1 MSQREKTRRD
11 ILKLAG
17 IASLP
22 FVHSSVAAGQSGSGR
37 SPNDR
42 IRLGLIGCGARG
54 KYLTANL
61 PPDARITCICDC
73 SLSRMQSLI
82 QPRGDFKEPLANFA
96 KRDAAGCVTYQDY
109 RVMLDREQLD
119 GVIIAT
125 PDHHHALPTILACQR
140 NFDVYVE
147 KPLSL
152 TIGEGR
158 AMVKAAT
165 SHGRVVQ
172 VGSQQRTMQ
181 VNRFACEFIR
191 NGKLGDVRLVQL
203 RNYPGPARYESLIPD
218 PKPQSTNSDIDWNLF
233 CGPTPLRSYDRDLWI
248 KDDYKRGFLTWRGW
262 DLFRSYSGH
271 LMTNWGGHGVDMV
284 QYALGTDRS
293 GPVRVEIRKDELD
306 RFVDDMWHEK
316 TPPLGSIDNDREDKL
331 RFAPVSF
338 YYADGTELRLDPTAR
353 EAIFHGSRGKMY
365 LSRNQYSTEPNSL
378 APPPDPAEQAK
389 WDGQGN
395 VARPHLENWLAC
407 MRSRKQ
413 PHAPIEVGHR
423 TATICHLANI
433 ARELGSGFNWDPK
446 TERSNSAKVNA
457 LLDRERRK
465 GFELPPQ

>member
-1 MSQREKTRRD
+1 MSSRKRTRRD
-11 ILKLAG
+11 VLKVVGGLAG
-17 IASLP
+17 IP
-22 FVHSSVAAGQSGSGR
+22 VVHSAVAAGQGTTQP

-61 PPDARITCICDC
+61 PPDARITSICDC
-73 SLSRMQSLI
+73 SLSRMESVR
-82 QPRGDFKEPLANFA
+82 QPRGIFREPLANFA
-96 KRDAAGCVTYQDY
+96 RTDASTCSTYQDY
-109 RVMLDREQLD
+109 RVMLDRERLD

-140 NFDVYVE
+140 DLDVYVE
-147 KPLSL
+147 KPLTL

-158 AMVKAAT
+158 AMVAAAT
-165 SHGRVVQ
+165 KHQRVVQ

-191 NGKLGDVRLVQL
+191 DGNLGDVHLVQL
-203 RNYPGPARYESLIPD
+203 RNYPGPARYESLIPN
-218 PKPQSTNSDIDWNLF
+218 PARQTVSGDIDWNLF
-233 CGPTPLRSYDRDLWI
+233 CGPTPLRAYDRDLWV

-284 QYALGTDRS
+284 QYALGTDAT

-306 RFVDDMWHEK
+306 RYIDDMWHDK
-316 TPPLGSIDNDREDKL
+316 TPPVGSIEDDREDKL

-338 YYADGTELRLDPTAR
+338 HYANGTELRLDPGVRA
-353 EAIFHGSRGKMY
+353 AIFHGSRGTMHV
-365 LSRNQYSTEPNSL
+365 SRNRYTTDPENL

-389 WDGQGN
+389 WSGEGN

-413 PHAPIEVGHR
+413 PNAPIEVGHR

-433 ARELGSGFNWDPK
+433 ARELGRGFAWDPA
-446 TERSNSAKVNA
+446 TERSDVTQVNA
-457 LLDRERRK
+457 LLNRERRK
-465 GFELPPQ
+465 GFELPT